1 MATPTTIRS
10 GLNHVGLTV
19 TDLDASVAFYTEVAG
34 MQFLRRGFK
43 TGGEWFDTLT
53 HNTGAVIDA
62 AHVGYEGFRLQLVQY
77 HAGMDEPTRTGHNRV
92 GNLHLCLDVPDVDA
106 KHAEITA
113 SGRWNPTPIVT
124 IAGGPHRS
132 FYVEDPD
139 GVPVEFLQRGD
150 T

>member
-1 MATPTTIRS
+1 MAAPTSIRS
-10 GLNHVGLTV
+10 GLNHIGLTV
-19 TDLDASVAFYTEVAG
+19 TDLDASVAFYVDVVG
-34 MQFLRRGFK
+34 MTFLHRGYQ

-53 HNTGAVIDA
+53 HNSGAVIDA
-62 AHVGYEGFRLQLVQY
+62 ANVGYEGFRLQLVKY
-77 HAGMDEPTRTGHNRV
+77 LEGAGGAAETGHNRI
-92 GNLHLCLDVPDVDA
+92 GNLHLCIDVPDVEA

-124 IAGGPHRS
+124 IAQTPHRS

-150 T
+150 A